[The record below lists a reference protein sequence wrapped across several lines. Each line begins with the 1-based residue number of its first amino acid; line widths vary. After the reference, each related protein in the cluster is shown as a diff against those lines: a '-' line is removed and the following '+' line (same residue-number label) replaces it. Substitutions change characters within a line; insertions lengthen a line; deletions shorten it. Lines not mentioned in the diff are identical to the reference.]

1 MRVRILTALAWC
13 VALVA
18 FGQSTEVPS
27 ITRPLSLQACIDLA
41 LSRNLDLQIEH
52 LVAGIAGY
60 NLSGA
65 YGAYNPVVSL
75 GGQHAFVSEPA
86 NFDPEKFNL
95 FYPAQIDTDSGGSA
109 LEGLVPIGLS
119 YKFSGEVKHVS
130 ATTDF
135 HSNPDYL
142 ESYPSGIRETN
153 NFMSDAGVTLRQ
165 HLLKDFWIDSARK
178 TVLIRR
184 KELSMSQQALKFQ
197 IMKTVLAVEVGYYD
211 LIAARELIR
220 VQEKTLGL
228 RRQLVAEI
236 KRRVEVG
243 DLPPL
248 DSDQAESQLQNTLT
262 ALSLAREAYAT
273 QQNHLKRLVTDNFRE
288 LADVDFQPTEVLVAL
303 PAEVNRS
310 ESFQHA
316 LKNRPDLLEARLAIE
331 KQAVVV
337 KFQRNQ
343 LFPSLDVVGHYG
355 GLAVEP
361 GLGSAIDQVFRFS
374 NPDYFYGVVISY
386 PIGNSAARANYRTSQ
401 AAKQIAELQLKTA
414 EEEVLVQIADCVNR
428 LQSRLSQ
435 VSSTRK
441 ARSFAEAALVAEQ
454 KKFQNGLSTSFFVL
468 EFQEKLTAARTAE
481 VQALTEYNRTLAQM
495 AFAEGSTLTKHHLAL
510 ESK

>member
-18 FGQSTEVPS
+18 FGQTAELPS
-27 ITRPLSLQACIDLA
+27 IKRPLSLQACIDLA

-52 LVAGIAGY
+52 LVAGMAGY

-65 YGAYNPVVSL
+65 YGAYNPLLSL
-75 GGQHAFVSEPA
+75 GGEHGFVSEPA
-86 NFDPEKFNL
+86 DFDPRKFNPY
-95 FYPAQIDTDSGGSA
+95 FPSQINTDSGGSA
-109 LEGLVPIGLS
+109 LEGLLPIGLS
-119 YKFSGEVKHVS
+119 YKFSGEVKHQSV
-130 ATTDF
+130 TTDF
-135 HSNPDYL
+135 SSDPDYL
-142 ESYPSGIRETN
+142 QSYPLGIRDTN
-153 NFMSDAGVTLRQ
+153 NFAADAGVTLRQ

-178 TVLIRR
+178 TVLMRR

-197 IMKTVLAVEVGYYD
+197 IMKTVLAVEVSYYD

-220 VQEKTLGL
+220 VQEKMLDL
-228 RRQLVAEI
+228 RQQLVAET
-236 KRRVEVG
+236 RRRFEVG

-248 DSDQAESQLQNTLT
+248 DNDQAESQLQNTLT

-273 QQNHLKRLVTDNFRE
+273 QQNHLKRLLTDNFRE
-288 LADVDFQPTEVLVAL
+288 LADVELQPTEVLVAL

-331 KQAVVV
+331 KQDVVV
-337 KFQRNQ
+337 RFQRNQ

-355 GLAVEP
+355 GLGVEP
-361 GLGSAIDQVFRFS
+361 GFSSAVDQVFRFS

-414 EEEVLVQIADCVNR
+414 EEEVLVQIADCVTR
-428 LQSRLSQ
+428 LQYRFSQ

-441 ARSFAEAALVAEQ
+441 ARSFAEAALAAEQ
-454 KKFQNGLSTSFFVL
+454 KKFLNGLSTSFFVL

-481 VQALTEYNRTLAQM
+481 VQALTEYNRTVAQM
-495 AFAEGSTLTKHHLAL
+495 AFAEGSTLTKYHLAL